1 MPLTDAALRKA
12 KRREKPY
19 KISDER
25 GLYVE
30 VRPNGGKWWR
40 LRYRYAGK
48 QKLLALGT
56 YPDVTLK
63 EARQKRDKARQL
75 LTDGIDPSAHKKQQ
89 KREAKIA
96 AANSFESVAREFIAR
111 QANVWTAKYAAGQ
124 LRRVELDLFP
134 LIGTRPIAE
143 IDPPELLDALRR
155 IEARGSLDMAARMR
169 QTAGQV
175 FRYGIACGL
184 CKRDPSADLRGA
196 LTPHKTKHMAAVK
209 PEEFPELLRR
219 IDDYDGDLVT
229 RLALQFLALTFV
241 RTSDLIG
248 ATWEEFDTDQALWII
263 PAKRLK
269 MKDGCDHMV
278 PLARQAL
285 DVLARL
291 RQLNGHS
298 EYVFTSPRTP
308 KKPISNNTVLYALY
322 RLGYHS
328 RMTGHGFRSLASSIL
343 NESGLW
349 PPDVIERQLAHYERN
364 RVRAAYN
371 RAEFLTQRRE
381 MMHWYA
387 DHLDELRSKARE
399 AA

>member
-1 MPLTDAALRKA
+1 MPLTDTAVKSA

-19 KISDER
+19 KVSDER

-56 YPDVTLK
+56 YPDVSLK

-75 LTDGIDPSAHKKQQ
+75 LADGIDPSAHKKQQ

-124 LRRVELDLFP
+124 LRRMELDLFP
-134 LIGTRPIAE
+134 LIGARPIAE
-143 IDPPELLDALRR
+143 IDPPELLDVLRR

-248 ATWEEFDTDQALWII
+248 ASWNEFDADNALWII

-269 MKDGCDHMV
+269 MKDGCDHVV

-291 RQLNGHS
+291 RELNGHS
-298 EYVFTSPRTP
+298 EYVFASPRTP
-308 KKPISNNTVLYALY
+308 KKPISNNTILYALY

-328 RMTGHGFRSLASSIL
+328 RMTGHGFRALASSIL

-349 PPDVIERQLAHYERN
+349 SPDVIERQLAHYERN

-381 MMHWYA
+381 MMQWYA
-387 DHLDELRSKARE
+387 DHLDELRTKAQE